1 MATVTQQLKVAKCT
15 NQELTEVREF
25 LQRIDSV
32 LEENKHYEEDEE
44 INKEIADVARTLP
57 YRSFIVPLNL
67 GILLDNYQDEESE
80 ILEHP
85 KWIMELYEKIESLE
99 KEVQDLKQKDK

>member
-1 MATVTQQLKVAKCT
+1 MAVVMQQLKVAKCT
-15 NQELTEVREF
+15 KQELNDVRDF
-25 LQRIDSV
+25 LQKIDSV

-57 YRSFIVPLNL
+57 YRSFVVPLNL

-85 KWIMELYEKIESLE
+85 KWIMELYEKIETLE
-99 KEVQDLKQKDK
+99 KEVQELKQKSE